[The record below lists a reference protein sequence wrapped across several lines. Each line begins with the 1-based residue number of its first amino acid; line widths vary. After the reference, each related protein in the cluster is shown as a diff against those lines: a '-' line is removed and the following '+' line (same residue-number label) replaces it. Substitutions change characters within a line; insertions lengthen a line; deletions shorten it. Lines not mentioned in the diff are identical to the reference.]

1 MKPTIDLQMQA
12 SLCSPSSFFKTVR
25 CFCGKKNVLIFCEF
39 SVFFVNSSRPTV
51 YRDGDTTMGAHLPLS
66 PRWPGCTDRY
76 QHGAAAG
83 AGMNCRAASLPFTDS
98 CLTLFFFFFLIW
110 LASGAWLALDGWSV
124 MIKAATSPWQ
134 APNWAFLPRETQH
147 YHSDISPSLKS
158 FDFLAKFNSHHF
170 GRTMVPCII
179 VGTVY
184 MVTVYILLAQKQ
196 RDWQGPIP
204 VDVSVKQC
212 IW

>member
-1 MKPTIDLQMQA
+1 MNNFQSESTSWISSLFYSNLHWLSYQYFSFWSFNRARKAPDIMKPTIDLQMQA

-98 CLTLFFFFFLIW
+98 CLTLFFFFFNMVGFWCLACSGW
-110 LASGAWLALDGWSV
+110 L
-124 MIKAATSPWQ
+124 
-134 APNWAFLPRETQH
+134 
-147 YHSDISPSLKS
+147 
-158 FDFLAKFNSHHF
+158 
-170 GRTMVPCII
+170 
-179 VGTVY
+179 
-184 MVTVYILLAQKQ
+184 
-196 RDWQGPIP
+196 
-204 VDVSVKQC
+204 
-212 IW
+212 

>member
-1 MKPTIDLQMQA
+1 
-12 SLCSPSSFFKTVR
+12 
-25 CFCGKKNVLIFCEF
+25 
-39 SVFFVNSSRPTV
+39 
-51 YRDGDTTMGAHLPLS
+51 
-66 PRWPGCTDRY
+66 
-76 QHGAAAG
+76 
-83 AGMNCRAASLPFTDS
+83 
-98 CLTLFFFFFLIW
+98 
-110 LASGAWLALDGWSV
+110 

-134 APNWAFLPRETQH
+134 APNWAFLSRETQH